1 MVWEMT
7 SGKDHHL
14 FHSKIEV
21 LINVT
26 SVEETEEETK
36 AYQAPTTW
44 PHFRA
49 MPESGT
55 VIHIPVDRFVLFHS
69 L

>member
-14 FHSKIEV
+14 FHSKKEL

-26 SVEETEEETK
+26 SVEETEKETN
-36 AYQAPTTW
+36 AYQAPTVW
-44 PHFRA
+44 PHFTA
-49 MPESGT
+49 TPESGI